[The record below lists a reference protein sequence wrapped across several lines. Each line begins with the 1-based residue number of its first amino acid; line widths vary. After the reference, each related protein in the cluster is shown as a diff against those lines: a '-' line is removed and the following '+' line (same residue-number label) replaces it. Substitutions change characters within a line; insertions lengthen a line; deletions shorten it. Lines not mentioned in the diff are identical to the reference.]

1 MRLHSCYF
9 SKQNLETTVIC
20 QGMLR
25 KLFKGVLLLASWKS
39 DSSTPRLYVTVHQSV
54 KFSIMDQVEHASIQ
68 AIVRCLTSTAS
79 QVSGKVTI
87 LL

>member
-9 SKQNLETTVIC
+9 SKQNLETTVVS

-25 KLFKGVLLLASWKS
+25 MLFKGILLLASWKN

-54 KFSIMDQVEHASIQ
+54 KFSMMVGGTYIYSGHCKVPDINRKSSVREGHYTSI
-68 AIVRCLTSTAS
+68 
-79 QVSGKVTI
+79 
-87 LL
+87 